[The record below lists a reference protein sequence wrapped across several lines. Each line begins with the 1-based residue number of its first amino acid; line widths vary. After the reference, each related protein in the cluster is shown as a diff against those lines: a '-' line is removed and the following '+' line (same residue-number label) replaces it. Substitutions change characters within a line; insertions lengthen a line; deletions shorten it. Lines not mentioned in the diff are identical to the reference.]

1 MTWCQRSDEIDSNGV
16 SSVMA
21 ALLTRMSRRP
31 HVDTAAA
38 TARAM
43 PDWSETSVF
52 VACAVSPSFR
62 RSAAA
67 ASTTSWSRSHIRTRA
82 PSPASRRAAAK
93 PMPRAA
99 PVTSATLSWS
109 RPVIASLRVQAEVG
123 AFGQGL
129 AAIHDDRC
137 ARDVFGVVGGEE
149 QHGVGDVARRAE
161 AAERD
166 HVRHR
171 LDEGGAAALLHAF
184 GQDVAGFHAIDRDA
198 VAGEL
203 ECRRLDEAVD
213 AGLAGRIV
221 AVAGTGHARTGDRGG
236 EHHAAVLLRFHR
248 RQRRARGEIGA
259 LEIDAEHMVP
269 LRGLDVLDQGPGID
283 AGILHQDVE
292 PAMP

>member
-1 MTWCQRSDEIDSNGV
+1 MTWCQRSAEMDSNGV

-31 HVDTAAA
+31 QVDTAAA
-38 TARAM
+38 TACATLA
-43 PDWSETSVF
+43 WSETSAF
-52 VACAVSPSFR
+52 TACAVSPSFR
-62 RSAAA
+62 RSSAA
-67 ASTTSWSRSHIRTRA
+67 ASTTSSSRSHIRTRA
-82 PSPASRRAAAK
+82 PSPARTRAAAK

-137 ARDVFGVVGGEE
+137 ARDVLGIVGRQE

-171 LDEGGAAALLHAF
+171 LDESRAAAPLHAF
-184 GQDVAGFHAIDRDA
+184 GQDVAGLHAVDRDA
-198 VAGEL
+198 VAREL
-203 ECRRLDEAVD
+203 QRRRLDEAVD

-221 AVAGTGHARTGDRGG
+221 AVAGAGD
-236 EHHAAVLLRFHR
+236 A
-248 RQRRARGEIGA
+248 
-259 LEIDAEHMVP
+259 
-269 LRGLDVLDQGPGID
+269 
-283 AGILHQDVE
+283 
-292 PAMP
+292 